1 MIGKKLVLFELL
13 GFKVQADV
21 SWIFLA
27 LLVTWSL
34 ALGLFPYWYEGLPAA
49 TYWWMGIAGAIGLF
63 ASLILHELSHSLVA
77 RHYGLQIKGITL
89 FIFGGVAEMEEE
101 PQSAKSEFLM
111 AIAGPIASFSLA
123 LFFHLIALTGAQ
135 ALPNPVLGVVE
146 YLAFINMILGGFN
159 LVPAFPLD
167 GGRAFRA
174 AMWHFKGNLR
184 QATQSASRMG
194 QGFGVLLMVLGVLQ
208 LVLYGNFVGG
218 MWWFLIGLFLR
229 TAALASYQ
237 QLLTRRIFEGEPVR
251 RFMSADPVAV
261 TPWLTI
267 EDFVESFVY
276 QYHYDLFPVVED
288 DRLLGCVGIREVKAL
303 PREEWPRRRVADI
316 LAPSTA
322 ENTVDAETD
331 AVKAMAIMRQS
342 GNSRLMVVEGER
354 LVGVLVLK
362 DMLELFALKLDL
374 EGIE

>member
-1 MIGKKLVLFELL
+1 MIGKRLVLFELF
-13 GFKVQADV
+13 GFKVQVDA
-21 SWIFLA
+21 SWIFLV

-34 ALGLFPYWYEGLPAA
+34 ASGLFPIWYEDLPPA

-77 RHYGLQIKGITL
+77 RRYGLQIKGITL

-101 PQSAKSEFLM
+101 PRSPKCEFLM

-123 LFFHLIALTGAQ
+123 LFFHLIAKIGAAQ
-135 ALPNPVLGVVE
+135 DLPVPILGVIE
-146 YLAFINMILGGFN
+146 YLALVNVILGGFN

-174 AMWHFKGNLR
+174 AMWYFKGDLR
-184 QATQSASRMG
+184 KATQSASRMG
-194 QGFGVLLMVLGVLQ
+194 QGFGTLLMALGVLQ
-208 LVLYGNFVGG
+208 VVLGNFIGG

-229 TAALASYQ
+229 TAAMASYQ

-251 RFMSADPVAV
+251 RFMSPDPVTV

-267 EDFVESFVY
+267 AAFVEDYVY
-276 QYHYDLFPVVED
+276 HYHYDLFPVVED
-288 DRLLGCVGIREVKAL
+288 HRLLGCAGIREVKML
-303 PREEWPRRRVADI
+303 PREEWARRRVADI
-316 LAPSTA
+316 LAPCTA
-322 ENTVDAETD
+322 ANTVDAETD

-342 GNSRLMVVEGER
+342 GNTRLMVVEDGR
-354 LVGVLVLK
+354 LVGMLVLK
-362 DMLELFALKLDL
+362 DMLEFFALKMDL
-374 EGIE
+374 EGPE